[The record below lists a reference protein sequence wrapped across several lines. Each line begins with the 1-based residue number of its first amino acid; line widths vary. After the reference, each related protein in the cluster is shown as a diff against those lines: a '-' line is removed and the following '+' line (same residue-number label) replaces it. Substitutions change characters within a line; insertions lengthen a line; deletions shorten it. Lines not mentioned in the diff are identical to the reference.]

1 MAEISHFDGYLG
13 VNESRESPE
22 LLHFFY
28 GSETTKGAGRPT
40 PLTVG
45 F

>member
-1 MAEISHFDGYLG
+1 MAEIYRFHGYPG
-13 VNESRESPE
+13 VNESRESRE

-28 GSETTKGAGRPT
+28 GSETTKGAGLPA
-40 PLTVG
+40 PFAVG